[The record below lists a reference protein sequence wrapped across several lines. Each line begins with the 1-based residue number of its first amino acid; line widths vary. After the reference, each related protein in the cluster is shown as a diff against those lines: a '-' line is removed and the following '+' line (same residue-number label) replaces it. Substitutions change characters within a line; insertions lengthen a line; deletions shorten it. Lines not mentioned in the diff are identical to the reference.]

1 MNRTVRLGGW
11 GLVLGAGRTVITPNE
26 NAADTLDVKPLTL
39 EDLAHVV
46 LGEGRVAN
54 PVVVWRLMQEAVA
67 NALGGEDP
75 DGLARAMLPAIRELF
90 RATPE
95 TATSP
100 ASVRARRVF
109 EVAEEYR
116 RLLRESSLVDPAEV
130 LWEATR
136 ECTSRIPLLVWGYP
150 RFGRDELAFID
161 TVAAEDSEVR
171 LPWGEDS
178 IFGANLEVAREL
190 ESRGWAV
197 KEAPLKSVWKPAAA
211 VEALEYPHL
220 EAEVRGTL
228 ARVKALLVEGVP
240 QDDIVIVARDDAFYG
255 PTVLSVAKEYGVP
268 VRLLYRVTVADTRV
282 GAWLKM
288 LFEAAE
294 EGFPFEMTARL
305 LAHPLGP
312 GLSRK
317 GWAEARRVRASGSAP
332 WEECGVKLAHL
343 DLPHIWP
350 DEDSRAGWAGR
361 FEELLRACDLRS
373 RVGSARREIIALA
386 RLREAIGWLAEP
398 QEEETSRER
407 FIAEIFE
414 AMSVT
419 STPAYP
425 EGEGVALHTPL
436 SLYGARYRHVFVLG
450 LAEATLPAP
459 VSEDPTLDFHERKLL
474 KEEGIHLEL
483 AAERARRERLSFW
496 TLLQVPRERLVL
508 SYPKVVGSRA
518 SLASPYFELLE
529 MEPFPPGPL
538 PAASPEEARRAYLQR
553 EGYEDQILQ
562 HATRAWEVERRREG
576 TDPFDLY
583 DGVLDLPLE
592 AGERHF
598 SASQLADLLR
608 CGFKW
613 WAGSVLGLAEPD
625 EGESPALLG
634 WLYHKALESATRRCM
649 EGRLR
654 DLRSG
659 MLGCLEEAFSEAEE
673 EVEADRMRAWG
684 VRRRLHLEVLRNAI
698 SQGDFILPE
707 DEVVATEA
715 TFTGRWRGFELAGR
729 VDRVDR
735 TEEGLVFVDYKSGP
749 SRPRPDVQLAIYRE
763 AAAEALFPGEK
774 ARDAYYYSLRGGERI
789 KGKEPSEEELEELA
803 EGIHER
809 LRSGHLPPDVLE
821 RDALARACAVCS
833 FDLVCRRGARLGRK
847 LGAGPEEGGGGAA
860 GYPAAAE
867 PATYRARQHHDP
879 RQRRLHGRR
888 DCGSGGRWRPDGWG
902 RRLSGRGRSPEL
914 RAGR

>member
-1 MNRTVRLGGW
+1 LVAPAQSPREVNRMVRLGGW
-11 GLVLGAGRTVITPNE
+11 GLVSGAERTVITPNE
-26 NAADTLDVKPLTL
+26 NAADTLDVKPRTL
-39 EDLAHVV
+39 EDLAHEV

-54 PVVVWRLMQEAVA
+54 PILVWRLMQEAVA
-67 NALGGEDP
+67 NTLGGEDP

-95 TATSP
+95 TSTSP
-100 ASVRARRVF
+100 GSMRARRVF

-116 RLLRESSLVDPAEV
+116 RLLRERSLVDPAEV
-130 LWEATR
+130 LWEAGR
-136 ECTSRIPLLVWGYP
+136 KCTSRLPLLVWGYP

-161 TVAAEDSEVR
+161 AVAAEGSEVR

-178 IFGANLEVAREL
+178 LFGANLEVAREL
-190 ESRGWAV
+190 EIRQWSV
-197 KEAPLKSVWKPAAA
+197 QEAPLERVWKSGATA
-211 VEALEYPHL
+211 EALEYPHL

-228 ARVKALLVEGVP
+228 ARVKTLLMEGVP
-240 QDDIVIVARDDAFYG
+240 QDDLVIVARDDSFYG

-268 VRLLYRVTVADTRV
+268 VRLHYRVTVAGTRV

-305 LAHPLGP
+305 IAHPLGP
-312 GLSRK
+312 GLARE
-317 GWAEARRVRASGSAP
+317 GWAEARRVRASGSSS
-332 WEECGVKLAHL
+332 WEEYGVKLAHL

-350 DEDSRAGWAGR
+350 DEDSRASWVGR
-361 FEELLRACDLRS
+361 FEEFLGTCNLGN
-373 RVGSARREIIALA
+373 RVGSARREIVALA
-386 RLREAIGWLAEP
+386 RLREGVRWLTEP
-398 QEEETSRER
+398 EEERISRER
-407 FIAEIFE
+407 FLAELFE

-419 STPAYP
+419 ATPAYP

-436 SLYGARYRHVFVLG
+436 SLYGARYRYIFVLG
-450 LAEATLPAP
+450 LAEGTLPAP
-459 VSEDPTLDFHERKLL
+459 VAEDPTLDFHERKLL
-474 KEEGIHLEL
+474 KEEGVHLEL

-496 TLLQVPRERLVL
+496 TLLQVPREHLVL

-518 SLASPYFELLE
+518 CLPSPYFELLE
-529 MEPFPPGPL
+529 MEPSPPGSL
-538 PAASPEEARRAYLQR
+538 PAASPEEARRAFLQR
-553 EGYEDQILQ
+553 EGYEDQILK
-562 HATRAWEVERRREG
+562 HAARAWEVERRREG

-598 SASQLADLLR
+598 SASQLTDLLR

-613 WAGSVLGLAEPD
+613 WAGSVLGLAEPE

-634 WLYHKALESATRRCM
+634 WLYHKALETATRRCM
-649 EGRLR
+649 EGPVR

-659 MLGCLEEAFSEAEE
+659 MLGCLEETFSEAEE

-684 VRRRLHLEVLRNAI
+684 VRRRLHLEMLRNAI
-698 SQGDFILPE
+698 SQGDFVLPGA
-707 DEVVATEA
+707 EVLATEA
-715 TFTGRWRGFELAGR
+715 TFSGRWRGFELAGR

-735 TEEGLVFVDYKSGP
+735 TEKGLVLVDYKSGS

-774 ARDAYYYSLRGGERI
+774 SRDAYYYSLRSGERI
-789 KGKEPSEEELEELA
+789 KGKQPDEEELEELA
-803 EGIHER
+803 KGIHER

-821 RDALARACAVCS
+821 RDQLGRACAVCS

-847 LGAGPEEGGGGAA
+847 LGAESEEGGGE
-860 GYPAAAE
+860 E
-867 PATYRARQHHDP
+867 P
-879 RQRRLHGRR
+879 
-888 DCGSGGRWRPDGWG
+888 
-902 RRLSGRGRSPEL
+902 
-914 RAGR
+914 